1 MYFALALLLL
11 SRNIENESSTLNK
24 FYKTDTHKIFQFYY
38 SCNILI
44 NITYIYIL
52 IFVIS
57 IIEFLKSKNYENL
70 IKYLLERIHTKNFS
84 IVNKLVG

>member
-1 MYFALALLLL
+1 MGYV
-11 SRNIENESSTLNK
+11 
-24 FYKTDTHKIFQFYY
+24 
-38 SCNILI
+38 
-44 NITYIYIL
+44 YIL